1 MAVILSL
8 PLWGCDAI
16 KVTKYY
22 SGGAVATG
30 APIATE
36 LGVEILK
43 KGGNAFD
50 AAVAVG
56 FALAVV
62 HPEAGNIGGG
72 GFALIRDGK
81 TGEIKALDFREIAP
95 AKARETMYQDSTG
108 EIIPGL
114 STVGLSASGVPGT
127 VAGLYELWSQYGSL
141 PWADLVRPSAKLAD
155 TGFIVDEFLAQRFAD
170 YADDLTQFESTRQ
183 WLMPDGHLPRAGDRF
198 SQQELGHTLVA
209 IAVDGAKAFYEGEIA
224 SKLLAAMEAGEGL
237 ITEQDLSGYRPIWRE
252 PIMVTF
258 DSLQVY
264 GMPPPSSG
272 GLLVGQLLKLIEPY
286 DLSTMTP
293 SSPEFAHLFAECS
306 RRAFA
311 DRATH
316 LGDPE
321 FWKVPDYLLDEA
333 YLNSR
338 RESIDLKQA
347 SSSENIDAGHPL
359 PKESDQTTH
368 ISIADKDGNVVAL
381 TYTLNARFGSK
392 RVVDGAGFLMNNEM
406 DDFSIKPGYVNL
418 YGLVGAEANK
428 IEPGKRMLSSM
439 SPTIVL
445 RHGQPYLVLG
455 SPGGSKIITAVAQT
469 IINITRFGMNQS
481 DAVAFPRI
489 HHQWLP
495 DQIRLEEGAFEVTF
509 KQTLIRYG
517 HFIEERPPHGDMEL
531 ILIDYSGI
539 MTPASDPR
547 QRGFSSGF

>member
-1 MAVILSL
+1 MAVVLSL
-8 PLWGCDAI
+8 PLWGCDSVKI
-16 KVTKYY
+16 TKYY
-22 SGGAVATG
+22 SNGAVATG
-30 APIATE
+30 APVATE
-36 LGVEILK
+36 LGVEILE

-72 GFALIRDGK
+72 GFALVRDGVS
-81 TGEIKALDFREIAP
+81 GEINSLDFREIAP
-95 AKARETMYQDSTG
+95 GKAHETMYQDSTG
-108 EIIPGL
+108 EIIPDL

-127 VAGLYELWSQYGSL
+127 VAGLYELWRRYGSL

-155 TGFIVDEFLAQRFAD
+155 TGFIVDEFLAKRFAD

-183 WLMPDGHLPRAGDRF
+183 WLTSGGNIPRAGDRF

-209 IAVDGAKAFYEGEIA
+209 IAVDGARAFYEGEIA
-224 SKLLAAMEAGEGL
+224 TKLIACMEAGGGL
-237 ITEQDLSGYRPIWRE
+237 ITEQDLAAYKPIWRD
-252 PIMVTF
+252 PIMITF
-258 DSLQVY
+258 DSMQVY
-264 GMPPPSSG
+264 GMAPPSSG
-272 GLLVGQLLKLIEPY
+272 GLLVAQILKLIEPY

-293 SSPEFAHLFAECS
+293 SSPQFAHLFAECS

-311 DRATH
+311 DRVIH
-316 LGDPE
+316 LGDPQ
-321 FWKVPDYLLDEA
+321 FWKIPGHLLDEA
-333 YLNSR
+333 YLNER
-338 RESIDLKQA
+338 RKSIDFEQASNSESIA
-347 SSSENIDAGHPL
+347 AGNPL

-368 ISIADKDGNVVAL
+368 FSIADKDGNVVAIS
-381 TYTLNARFGSK
+381 YTLNARFGSK
-392 RVVDGAGFLMNNEM
+392 QVVDGAGFLLNNQM
-406 DDFSIKPGYVNL
+406 DDFSTKPGHPNL

-439 SPTIVL
+439 SPTIVV
-445 RHGQPYLVLG
+445 RHGKPYLVLG

-469 IINITRFGMNQS
+469 ILNISRFGMNPTE
-481 DAVAFPRI
+481 AVAFPRV

-495 DQIRLEEGAFEVTF
+495 DQIRLEKNSFEVAF

-517 HFIEERPPHGDMEL
+517 HFIEERHPHGDIEL

>member
-237 ITEQDLSGYRPIWRE
+237 ITKQDLSGYRPIWRE

-306 RRAFA
+306 RRVFA

-455 SPGGSKIITAVAQT
+455 SPGGSKIITTVAQT